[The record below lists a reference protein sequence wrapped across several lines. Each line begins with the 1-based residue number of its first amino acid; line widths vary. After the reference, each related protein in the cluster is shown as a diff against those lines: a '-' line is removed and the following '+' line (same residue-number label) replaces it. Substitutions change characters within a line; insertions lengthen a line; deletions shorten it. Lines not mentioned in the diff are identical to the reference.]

1 MRISRIY
8 HPEVLNTDTEIEL
21 SADASHHLGRV
32 LRAQSGQEISLFNGD
47 GFDYSAQL
55 SQVSKKQV
63 FAEITGKTENQT
75 ESPLKLHLGQ
85 VISRGDR
92 MDFTIQKSVELG
104 VTEIT
109 PLISERCGVKLNAER
124 MNKKVEQWQKIA
136 IGACEQSG
144 RAFVPKINPVIQL
157 NDWLATEFDG
167 TRVNLH
173 PYAKHGI
180 SGLALTNQQAQLL
193 IGPEGGLS
201 DDEIEKAREYEFI
214 DVLMGPR
221 VLRTETAGLSAI
233 SLLQSYFGD
242 LG

>member
-8 HPEVLNTDTEIEL
+8 HPHDLTLNSETEL

-32 LRAQSGQEISLFNGD
+32 LRAQSGQSIILFNGD
-47 GFDYSAQL
+47 GFEYQAEL
-55 SQVSKKQV
+55 TEVSKKRV
-63 FAEITGKTENQT
+63 CAYISDKVENIS
-75 ESPLKLHLGQ
+75 ESSLKLHLGQ

-124 MNKKVEQWQKIA
+124 MSKKVEQWQKIA
-136 IGACEQSG
+136 IAACEQSG
-144 RAFVPKINPVIQL
+144 RSFVPTINPVVDL
-157 NDWLATEFDG
+157 SEWLAADFDG
-167 TRVNLH
+167 VRVNLH

-180 SGLALTNQQAQLL
+180 AGLTLNNHQAQLL

-201 DDEIEKAREYEFI
+201 DEEISQAREFNFV

-221 VLRTETAGLSAI
+221 VLRTETAGLAAI
-233 SLLQSYFGD
+233 ALLQSYFGD